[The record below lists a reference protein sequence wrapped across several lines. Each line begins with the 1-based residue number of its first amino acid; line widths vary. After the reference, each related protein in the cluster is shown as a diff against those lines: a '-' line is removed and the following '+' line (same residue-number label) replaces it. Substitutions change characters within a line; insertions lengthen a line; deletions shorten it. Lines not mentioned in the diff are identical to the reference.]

1 MADEYDYTQMYGDVF
16 TPPLIGDENR
26 GICLQDDNINQRFIS
41 AKIDEIQPRSN
52 TKQCR
57 RVNNNKIYKKRES
70 PHKVRHNNNTKDDMY
85 RKTYYPELFPMKVII
100 FIVIVVLAA
109 MWIMISNAENRI
121 KQCIREMNNMTMIT
135 NALLSK

>member
-26 GICLQDDNINQRFIS
+26 GIYLQDDTTKPMNSTRL
-41 AKIDEIQPRSN
+41 DEIQPRSN
-52 TKQCR
+52 RDKKSHPKH
-57 RVNNNKIYKKRES
+57 NNINAVYKKRES
-70 PHKVRHNNNTKDDMY
+70 PCKENNTKDMY
-85 RKTYYPELFPMKVII
+85 KKLDPHELYPMKVII

-109 MWIMISNAENRI
+109 MWVMVSNAENRI

-135 NALLSK
+135 NALLSKQ